1 MSQNRFILLN
11 RIALILLI
19 GSLFSCNNLVKTN
32 DVKVSKRKILV
43 DNKPYLIK
51 GICYHPVPKGGDQ
64 RDFSSLKEDLALMV
78 EAGINTIRVYSPI
91 IEVHVLDEINSAGLK
106 VIIGFG
112 YNQGGQFDI
121 LSGTFIDY
129 VNTYKS
135 HKAILLWELGN
146 EYNYHPEWFNG
157 DIKNWYIAMND
168 AAQLINDNDSAH
180 PVTTAHGDLPDSLA
194 LSLSEN
200 IDVWG
205 INAYRW
211 DDPTPIF
218 SEWSK
223 LSSKPMFLSEAGG
236 DSYMTIPKEGYHE
249 GYNEKAQ
256 ADANRKILNAVFSDL
271 EVCSGVTLFSFTDGW
286 WKAGN
291 NNAQDPG
298 GWAPNSS
305 GVPYDGSPNEE
316 YWGIVDIDRNKK
328 QTYDVV
334 KREFNQ
340 LSKTN

>member
-194 LSLSEN
+194 SL
-200 IDVWG
+200 
-205 INAYRW
+205 A
-211 DDPTPIF
+211 
-218 SEWSK
+218 
-223 LSSKPMFLSEAGG
+223 
-236 DSYMTIPKEGYHE
+236 
-249 GYNEKAQ
+249 
-256 ADANRKILNAVFSDL
+256 LNQCFCQKQGAI
-271 EVCSGVTLFSFTDGW
+271 VT
-286 WKAGN
+286 
-291 NNAQDPG
+291 
-298 GWAPNSS
+298 
-305 GVPYDGSPNEE
+305 
-316 YWGIVDIDRNKK
+316 
-328 QTYDVV
+328 
-334 KREFNQ
+334 
-340 LSKTN
+340 